1 MTVQMDEPCRVCEAR
16 CESDLSLGDGDSF
29 RCDACACVID
39 LAPAPVAEVTVLL
52 AA

>member
-1 MTVQMDEPCRVCEAR
+1 MNVQPDDRCPACEAR
-16 CESDLSLGDGDSF
+16 LESDPSLQDGDSF

-39 LAPAPVAEVTVLL
+39 LAPAPVAELAALL

>member
-1 MTVQMDEPCRVCEAR
+1 MADQIEGRCPACEAR
-16 CESDLSLGDGDSF
+16 LESDTLLQDGDSF

-39 LAPAPVAEVTVLL
+39 LAPALVAERSLPL